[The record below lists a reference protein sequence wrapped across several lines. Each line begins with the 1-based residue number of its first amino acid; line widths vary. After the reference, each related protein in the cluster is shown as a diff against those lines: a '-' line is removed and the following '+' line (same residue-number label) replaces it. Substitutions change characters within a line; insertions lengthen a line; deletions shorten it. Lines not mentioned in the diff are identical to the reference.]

1 MYFEMKDRTN
11 ISFSSLVIAVVM
23 AAALVSCSKFGDEF
37 NHIGDKGANPGTRIP
52 SEEQR
57 NVLILYS
64 AGYNSISSYLKEDIE
79 DLMKGWLPEGDRNE
93 NILLVYSHQ
102 TAKRSDYITDNPPT
116 LTRLWQSLEGEVM
129 ADTLMTYPSGTRSA
143 TAPQLNDV
151 LSFVHDNF
159 PAKSYGMI
167 FSSHATGYLPAGY
180 YTKPD
185 KYVFQ
190 PQARTFDADRIWA
203 PSPVPFIAPEYDP
216 GMPAVKSIGQDQVG
230 TGTGSVSY
238 EMEIGDFAKALPMNF
253 EYILFDACLMGGVE
267 VAYELKEK
275 CRYVGFSQAEVL
287 AEGFDYTT
295 LTTHLLKTGT
305 PDPEAVCDDYFQQY
319 DIQSGVYRSAT
330 ISMIDCTRMKKLAE
344 TCKTLFGKYRM
355 EIALLNPSDV
365 QRFFRSDYHWFYD
378 LQDILIKAGATDQE
392 LMELEAA
399 LGECVIYKAATPSFM
414 GSFDIKTFSGFSM
427 YLPCNGDKELDKYY
441 MTLSWNKD
449 TGLVE

>member
-1 MYFEMKDRTN
+1 MFFEMKGRTD
-11 ISFSSLVIAVVM
+11 ISFSSLAIAIAIAV
-23 AAALVSCSKFGDEF
+23 ALVSCSKFGDDF
-37 NHIGDKGANPGTRIP
+37 NHIGNKGANPGIRIP
-52 SEEQR
+52 GEEQR

-79 DLMKGWLPEGDRNE
+79 DLTKGWLPGGSRNK

-116 LTRLWQSLEGEVM
+116 LTRLWQSLDGEVI
-129 ADTLMTYPSGTRSA
+129 ADTLIKYTSDTRSA
-143 TAPQLNDV
+143 TAAQLKEV
-151 LSFVHDNF
+151 LSFVRDNF

-190 PQARTFDADRIWA
+190 QDARTFNAAETWA

-230 TGTGSVSY
+230 SGTSSVSY
-238 EMEIGDFAKALPMNF
+238 EMEIGDFAHALPMNF

-267 VAYELKEK
+267 VAYELKER

-295 LTTHLLKTGT
+295 LTTHLLKTDT

-330 ISMIDCTRMKKLAE
+330 ISMIDCTRMEKLAA
-344 TCKTLFGKYRM
+344 TCRTLFRKYRAQ
-355 EIALLNPSDV
+355 IALLNPSDV
-365 QRFFRSDYHWFYD
+365 QRFYRSDYHWFYD
-378 LQDILIKAGATDQE
+378 LQDIVIKAGATDQE
-392 LMELEAA
+392 IMELEDA
-399 LGECVIYKAATPSFM
+399 LDECVIYKAATPSFM

-427 YLPCNGDKELDKYY
+427 YLPCNGGEELDKYY
-441 MTLSWNKD
+441 RTLSWNKD